1 MNQDFT
7 AWLGQEV
14 QARREQEHLG
24 ESDRGV
30 IMMRRRLVDDIKVV
44 ADGGEPKGL
53 VRDEAL
59 NRCVPLPII
68 GRSEFI
74 DGTPPGVTFGPGQ
87 TVTAEGDFVFLAGQP
102 DEIRLAYCDAMGIL
116 PRSSG

>member
-1 MNQDFT
+1 VGQDIN
-7 AWLGQEV
+7 ADRSE
-14 QARREQEHLG
+14 EHLG

-30 IMMRRRLVDDIKVV
+30 IMMRRRLVSDAKVV

-53 VRDEAL
+53 VRDEEL

-74 DGTPPGVTFGPGQ
+74 DGTPAGVTFGPGQ
-87 TVTAEGDFVFLAGQP
+87 TVSPAGDFLFLAGQP
-102 DEIRLAYCDAMGIL
+102 DEIRLAFIDAMGIR
-116 PRSSG
+116 PNTAS